1 MTYEPPED
9 YFADESEE
17 DLAAM
22 AATQKALDEE
32 RAEIDAA
39 ASEAPIA
46 EVELDEHDM
55 ERLELG
61 FGLAWW
67 RDESLL
73 DGLGAITSVVEQAV
87 ETSLYAK
94 EYRDHGLPAEVLA
107 RQFTVDPITG
117 PLLMCGLQILGIFA
131 PELRELIRDALK
143 SFEAPVPTEDEQ
155 KQLDEVAEIV
165 FAAREEAARKS
176 LEAQG
181 FRIVTPEELAQMAER
196 AGEDEQPF
204 EGPSLN

>member
-9 YFADESEE
+9 YFADESED
-17 DLAAM
+17 DLAA
-22 AATQKALDEE
+22 TQEALDEE

-73 DGLGAITSVVEQAV
+73 DGLGAITSVVEQAI

-94 EYRDHGLPAEVLA
+94 EYRDNGLHADVLA
-107 RQFTVDPITG
+107 RQFTVDPVSG

-131 PELRELIRDALK
+131 PELRDLIRDTLK
-143 SFEAPVPTEDEQ
+143 SFESPVPTEEEQ
-155 KQLDEVAEIV
+155 KRLDEVAEIV

-176 LEAQG
+176 LEARG

-204 EGPSLN
+204 FEGPSLN

>member
-9 YFADESEE
+9 YFADESEDE
-17 DLAAM
+17 L
-22 AATQKALDEE
+22 AATQEALEEE
-32 RAEIDAA
+32 RAEIHTA

-73 DGLGAITSVVEQAV
+73 DGLGAITSVVEQAI

-94 EYRDHGLPAEVLA
+94 EYRDNGLHADVLA
-107 RQFTVDPITG
+107 RQFTVDPVSG

-131 PELRELIRDALK
+131 PELRDLIRDTLK
-143 SFEAPVPTEDEQ
+143 SFESPVPTEEEQ
-155 KQLDEVAEIV
+155 KRLDEVAEIV

-176 LEAQG
+176 LEARG

-204 EGPSLN
+204 FEGPSLN